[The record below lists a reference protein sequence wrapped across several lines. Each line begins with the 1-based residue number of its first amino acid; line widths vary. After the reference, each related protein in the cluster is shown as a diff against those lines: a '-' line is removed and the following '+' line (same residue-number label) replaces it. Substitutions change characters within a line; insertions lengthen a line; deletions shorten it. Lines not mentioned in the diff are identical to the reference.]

1 MRKDYGLAIRQN
13 TITKATPTD
22 QDVDK
27 AVYKMKKNIIA
38 SLNHNI
44 KSPDPTKQHR
54 FCPPGETSWCKWQ
67 QDLATCTLTYKGD
80 NCLPEVFLDVLKP
93 IYMNLSETNLLRRCV
108 HGATQNSNESI
119 NALVWIRCPK
129 HKHHGA
135 TAVQC
140 AAASA
145 VCHFHCG
152 ASIRE
157 QIMEKLLVPAGKH
170 TKKASHTKDKK
181 RVAQSDLRA
190 TQREKKRHQGQ
201 QLLNVRREEALKDAE
216 GVTYE
221 AGAFNE

>member
-1 MRKDYGLAIRQN
+1 MLLKENKSGSRRL
-13 TITKATPTD
+13 
-22 QDVDK
+22 
-27 AVYKMKKNIIA
+27 MS
-38 SLNHNI
+38 SL
-44 KSPDPTKQHR
+44 S
-54 FCPPGETSWCKWQ
+54 FECS
-67 QDLATCTLTYKGD
+67 TC
-80 NCLPEVFLDVLKP
+80 
-93 IYMNLSETNLLRRCV
+93 
-108 HGATQNSNESI
+108 NSDTMSHSNNESI

-190 TQREKKRHQGQ
+190 TQKEKKSHQGQ
-201 QLLNVRREEALKDAE
+201 QLLNVRREKALKDAE
-216 GVTYE
+216 GFQHLRKDISRTI
-221 AGAFNE
+221 